1 VRVIKRLCAAALAS
15 GLTVLGVGAGA
26 SPAAAEPIE
35 HEHFHEV
42 TSEVIEGFCEDPD
55 LTVRFVEDIQG
66 MFLFNLHGPDGL
78 GYGLEHVN
86 VTRSFTNLA
95 NGLTFTEV
103 FSMTNKDLKVT
114 DNGDGTLTIVVT
126 ASGAHKVIGPDGLLF
141 TEAGQFKFQFMVDT
155 KGTADPTDDEEV
167 EGSFV
172 LLRDWTG
179 QDDLEGRDFCDDIH
193 EFIG

>member
-1 VRVIKRLCAAALAS
+1 MPHRRQRGRARSGAATGRIGAGTVRVIKRLCAAALVS

-155 KGTADPTDDEEV
+155 KGTADP
-167 EGSFV
+167 
-172 LLRDWTG
+172 
-179 QDDLEGRDFCDDIH
+179 
-193 EFIG
+193 

>member
-1 VRVIKRLCAAALAS
+1 MWAIRRLCAVALVS
-15 GLTVLGVGAGA
+15 GLTVLGVGAGVG
-26 SPAAAEPIE
+26 PAAAEPIE

-42 TSEVIEGFCEDPD
+42 TSEVIEGFCENPD

-66 MFLFNLHGPDGL
+66 MFLFNVRGPDGL
-78 GYGLEHVN
+78 GYALENLHI
-86 VTRSFTNLA
+86 TRSFTNLA
-95 NGLTFTEV
+95 NDKTFTEV
-103 FSMTNKDLKVT
+103 FNIVDKDLRVT

-126 ASGAHKVIGPDGLLF
+126 ASGVHKVIGPEGLLF